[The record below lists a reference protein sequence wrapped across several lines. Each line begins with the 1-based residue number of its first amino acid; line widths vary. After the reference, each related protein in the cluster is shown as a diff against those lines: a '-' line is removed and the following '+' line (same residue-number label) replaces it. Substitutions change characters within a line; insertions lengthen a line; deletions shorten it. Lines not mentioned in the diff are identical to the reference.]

1 MRTQTN
7 PRHGWGSCYGSLLI
21 FLAMRFG
28 SAVAAPEPGTDIRRR
43 SGSRAKI
50 RRYK

>member
-7 PRHGWGSCYGSLLI
+7 PCRGWGSCYGSLVI
-21 FLAMRFG
+21 FLAMRCG
-28 SAVAAPEPGTDIRRR
+28 SAEAAPEPGTDIRRR

-50 RRYK
+50 RCYK